1 MILRILID
9 ETITSVECEEWLD
22 AKALL
27 QKARE
32 EATDQPYVCDALDLA
47 STALALDLP
56 TMAEGYLHHAQER
69 LGVVA

>member
-1 MILRILID
+1 MDLRILID

-27 QKARE
+27 HRARE
-32 EATDQPYVCDALDLA
+32 RAYDQPHVCDALDLA

-56 TMAEGYLHHAQER
+56 TMAEGYLHQAEER
-69 LGVVA
+69 LGALA